1 MCVSVSV
8 CLCKIKYKIKDSLNM
23 FAYFSIHINNF
34 NVKKSP
40 KKKVYNYWKISI

>member
-1 MCVSVSV
+1 M
-8 CLCKIKYKIKDSLNM
+8 CLCKIKYDSLNM

-40 KKKVYNYWKISI
+40 KKKKFIIIGKYQFKYCRNKKK